1 MIPAKKSIAAA
12 SAVGLLT
19 LRGRTPSDWFN
30 GGRVIQRLWLRATQL
45 EFAFQPMTALTYVF
59 ERLRCGGEGLTSE
72 EQAMVSKIRQ
82 RYLQLFEVDDNEAEI
97 MLFRLA
103 RTGPPSARSLRRYTD
118 DILSIQLN

>member
-1 MIPAKKSIAAA
+1 
-12 SAVGLLT
+12 
-19 LRGRTPSDWFN
+19 
-30 GGRVIQRLWLRATQL
+30 
-45 EFAFQPMTALTYVF
+45 
-59 ERLRCGGEGLTSE
+59 
-72 EQAMVSKIRQ
+72 MVSKIRQ